1 MPILGKAF
9 ARRGRDFDVEIDVVG
24 EETEE
29 GRDFGVSGSL
39 MIKTP
44 SDSRYCPKDT
54 DEREENARVF
64 SPSTYSI

>member
-24 EETEE
+24 EETEDE
-29 GRDFGVSGSL
+29 RDFGVSESL

-44 SDSRYCPKDT
+44 SDSKYCRKNT
-54 DEREENARVF
+54 DEREGNARVF
-64 SPSTYSI
+64 SPSTYLI